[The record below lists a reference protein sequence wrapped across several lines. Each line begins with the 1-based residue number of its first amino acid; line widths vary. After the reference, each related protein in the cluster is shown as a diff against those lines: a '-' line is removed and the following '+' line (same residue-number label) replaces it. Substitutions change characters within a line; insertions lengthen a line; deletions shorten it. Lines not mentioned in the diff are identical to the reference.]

1 MDVERVEGVGE
12 EVAKAI
18 DAPSDAN
25 WVGKGSLQFSIT
37 ASVTASTIA
46 LDWCLVDH
54 FDYDSE
60 TM

>member
-1 MDVERVEGVGE
+1 MDVERIEGGGE

-25 WVGKGSLQFSIT
+25 CNGKGSSQFPII
-37 ASVTASTIA
+37 ARVTASTIA
-46 LDWCLVDH
+46 LDWCPSDH
-54 FDYDSE
+54 SDHDSE